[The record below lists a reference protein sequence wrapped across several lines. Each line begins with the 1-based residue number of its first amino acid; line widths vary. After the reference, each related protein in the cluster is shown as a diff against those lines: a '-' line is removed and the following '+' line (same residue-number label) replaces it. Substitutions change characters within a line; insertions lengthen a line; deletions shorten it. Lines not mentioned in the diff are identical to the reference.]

1 MKPLNFAARVGRW
14 SANHWKTSVFGWLAF
29 AIIAFALGQVVGS
42 HELGDA
48 DTASGETARAERIF
62 EHAGFADVATESVL
76 VQSSALTATDAA
88 FKATIADVSARLRA
102 LPGVKS
108 VSSPYGDAEDR
119 ISKDGHAALVQFDV
133 RGDGETA
140 SGRIEPMLTAV
151 SEAQKEHPQFFIG
164 EFGGASAEHQVDSA
178 QEKDLKRAEFLSVPV
193 TLAIMLLAFGALVA
207 AGLPVLLA
215 ISAVLATFGL
225 SRVVSHVI
233 PVAGATTE
241 SVILL
246 IGMAVGVD
254 YSLFYLRREREER
267 ANGVPAR
274 EALLKTAATSG
285 QAVLISGLTVLIAM
299 AGMLLTGNKTFTSIG
314 VGTMIVVAVSV
325 VGSLT
330 VLPALLAK
338 LGDRVNRGRIPF
350 LHRLGGDNREPR
362 LWPWLTRRVLR
373 RPALSAALAAGA
385 LIALAL
391 PTLSLHTQLPSFT
404 DLPQNIGV
412 VKAYERIQAAFPG
425 TQAPAVVAVRAEDVN
440 APEVRQAIAELRS
453 RALASG
459 QMSQPIAVHVNPNH
473 TVAAI
478 EVPLQGNDDD
488 AASQAALRTLR
499 ETIVPQTVGHVPG
512 VEAAVTGET
521 AGSSDFNAQMKS
533 HAPLVIGFVLLMAFL
548 LLLVTF
554 RSIVIPLKAIVLNL
568 LSAGAAYGALVLVF
582 QRGHGES
589 LLGFHSNGAIAS
601 WLPLF
606 LFVVLFALSMD
617 YHVFILSRVKELVDA
632 GVKTDDAVAQAITRT
647 AGTVTSA
654 AIVMVAVFAIFATLR
669 QLDIKQMGFGLAVA
683 VLIDATVVRAVLLPA
698 SMKLLGDWNWY
709 LPRWLD
715 WLPKRKR
722 ERYGV
727 PASEAA

>member
-1 MKPLNFAARVGRW
+1 MTPLNVAARAGRW
-14 SANHWKTSVFGWLAF
+14 SADHWKTAVFGWLAA
-29 AIIAFALGQVVGS
+29 AIVAVALGQVVGS
-42 HELGDA
+42 RELADA
-48 DTASGETARAERIF
+48 DTASGETARAEKIF
-62 EHAGFADVATESVL
+62 EHAGFANVASETVL
-76 VQSSALTATDAA
+76 VQSATREATGPA
-88 FKATIADVSARLRA
+88 FKATVSEVMARLGA
-102 LPGVKS
+102 LPGVKN
-108 VSSPYGDAEDR
+108 VSGPYGSEGGR
-119 ISKDGHAALVQFDV
+119 VSKDGHSALIEFDV

-140 SGRIEPMLTAV
+140 SERIEPMLAAV
-151 SEAQKEHPQFFIG
+151 REAQQTHPQFFIG
-164 EFGGASAEHQVDSA
+164 ELGGASADHEVGST
-178 QEKDLKRAEFLSVPV
+178 QEKDFKRAEYSSIPV
-193 TLAIMLLAFGALVA
+193 TLVIMLLAFGALVA

-215 ISAVLATFGL
+215 ISAVLATLGL
-225 SRVVSHVI
+225 SSVVSHVI
-233 PVAGATTE
+233 PVAEATQ

-246 IGMAVGVD
+246 MAMAVGVD

-267 ANGVPAR
+267 AAGASSSD
-274 EALLKTAATSG
+274 ALMKTAATSG

-299 AGMLLTGNKTFTSIG
+299 AGMLLTGNKVFTSIG

-330 VLPALLAK
+330 VLPALLAR
-338 LGDRVNRGRIPF
+338 LGDRINRGRIPF
-350 LHRLGGDNREPR
+350 VHRLNRRGEPR
-362 LWPWLTRRVLR
+362 LWASLMRPVLR
-373 RPALSAALAAGA
+373 RPALAASLAAGG
-385 LIALAL
+385 LIALAI

-404 DLPQNIGV
+404 DLPSNVGV
-412 VKAYERIQAAFPG
+412 VKTYERMQAAFPE
-425 TQAPAVVAVRAEDVN
+425 TQSPSVVAVRAEDVN
-440 APEVRQAIAELRS
+440 APEVRQAIAALRS

-459 QMSQPIAVHVNPNH
+459 QMGGPIAVHVNLAH

-478 EVPLQGNDDD
+478 EVPLRGNGDDET
-488 AASQAALRTLR
+488 SRAALRTLR
-499 ETIVPQTVGHVPG
+499 EKIVPETVGKIAG

-533 HAPLVIGFVLLMAFL
+533 LEPLVIGFVLLLAFL

-554 RSIVIPLKAIVLNL
+554 RSIVIPLKAVVLNL

-589 LLGFHSNGAIAS
+589 LLGFRSNGAIAS

-632 GVKTDDAVAQAITRT
+632 GMKTEDAVTQAITRT

-654 AIVMVAVFAIFATLR
+654 AIVMVAVFSIFATLH
-669 QLDIKQMGFGLAVA
+669 QLDIKQMGFGLALA
-683 VLIDATVVRAVLLPA
+683 ILIDATVIRAVLLPA

-709 LPRWLD
+709 LPRWLH
-715 WLPKRKR
+715 WLPKRKLAPYR
-722 ERYGV
+722 V